1 LKKCGQNPGS
11 ELSDVPAD
19 CLFCRIVAGELPS
32 DAVSESERSY
42 AFRDLNPQAPTHVLV
57 VPRRHMDDASSIVPS
72 DAEDLAD
79 LFVVARRVAE
89 SEGILERG
97 YRIVMN
103 VGEDAQNSVGH
114 LHLHVIGGRPMAWR
128 PG

>member
-1 LKKCGQNPGS
+1 MPDS
-11 ELSDVPAD
+11 RAD

-32 DAVSESERSY
+32 EVVSESERSF

-57 VPRRHMDDASSIVPS
+57 VPRRHIVDASTIVAS
-72 DAEDLAD
+72 DADDLAD
-79 LFVVARRVAE
+79 LLVVSRQVAQ
-89 SEGILERG
+89 SEGILESG

-128 PG
+128 PS